1 MPRRYL
7 AFLILVAAGGYGV
20 YSMVSG
26 GGGAGGQAGMGDAMP
41 VEVAEVVAKDVRE
54 WREFTG
60 RLSAVESAEIRPRV
74 SGVIQKLHFA
84 EGQMVEAGQPLFTID
99 PRPYAATLKAAQA
112 TAALAEAEFARA
124 RTLIADKAIPKR
136 EFDQRKNEVEIARA
150 ALTRAQL
157 DIEYTEVR
165 SPIKGRASRPE
176 LTVGNL
182 VDSGGNAPVLTSV
195 VSIAP
200 IYADVEID
208 EQTFV
213 RYLQPALGS
222 QETISSIPVELA
234 LSTGDKT
241 YTGRV
246 QSFDNQLNIASGTIR
261 VRTIFDNAD
270 GSLLPGLFARVRI
283 ADAAAHPVI
292 LVAEKA
298 IGTDQSRKFV
308 IVVKEDGTTEQRAVT
323 LGGVAEGLR
332 IVEDGLKPGEKIV
345 INGTQ
350 RVFFPGAPVVPE
362 LVAMNGDKL
371 DNGLQMTDDKA
382 PAERAPQEPVKE

>member
-1 MPRRYL
+1 MPR
-7 AFLILVAAGGYGV
+7 ILWVVFIIVWVGIAYVAYNYFFSSQPGGPGAAGGP
-20 YSMVSG
+20 
-26 GGGAGGQAGMGDAMP
+26 MP
-41 VEVAEVVAKDVRE
+41 VSVAEVVAKDIRQ
-54 WREFTG
+54 WRQFTG

-74 SGVIQKLHFA
+74 SGVIQQLHFA

-99 PRPYAATLKAAQA
+99 PRSYAATLKAAEA
-112 TAALAEAEFARA
+112 AAALAEAEFARA

-150 ALTRAQL
+150 ALTRAKL
-157 DIEYTEVR
+157 DMEYTEVR
-165 SPIKGRASRPE
+165 SPIRGRVSRPE

-213 RYLQPALGS
+213 RYLQPALAS
-222 QETISSIPVELA
+222 QEKTSAIPVELV

-261 VRTIFDNAD
+261 VRTVFDNED

-283 ADAAAHPVI
+283 ADAVSQPSI
-292 LVAEKA
+292 LVSERA
-298 IGTDQSRKFV
+298 IGTDQNRKFV

-332 IVEDGLKPGEKIV
+332 IITEGLSAGEKIV
-345 INGTQ
+345 VNGTQ
-350 RVFFPGAPVVPE
+350 RIFFPGAPVVPE
-362 LVAMNGDKL
+362 LVDMMAID
-371 DNGLQMTDDKA
+371 QPKA
-382 PAERAPQEPVKE
+382 SPGSESPIPSPEAQP

>member
-1 MPRRYL
+1 MPR
-7 AFLILVAAGGYGV
+7 ILWVVFIIVWVGIAYVAYNYFFSSQPGGQGAAGGP
-20 YSMVSG
+20 
-26 GGGAGGQAGMGDAMP
+26 MP
-41 VEVAEVVAKDVRE
+41 VSVAEVVAKDIRQ
-54 WREFTG
+54 WRQFTG

-74 SGVIQKLHFA
+74 SGVIQQLHFA

-99 PRPYAATLKAAQA
+99 PRSYAATLKAAEA
-112 TAALAEAEFARA
+112 AAALAEAEFARA

-150 ALTRAQL
+150 ALTRAKL
-157 DIEYTEVR
+157 DMEYTEVR
-165 SPIKGRASRPE
+165 SPIRGRVSRPE

-213 RYLQPALGS
+213 RYLQPALAS
-222 QETISSIPVELA
+222 QEKTSAIPVELV

-261 VRTIFDNAD
+261 VRTVFDNED

-283 ADAAAHPVI
+283 ADAVSQPSI
-292 LVAEKA
+292 LVSERA
-298 IGTDQSRKFV
+298 IGTDQNRKFV

-332 IVEDGLKPGEKIV
+332 IITEGLSAGEKIV
-345 INGTQ
+345 VNGTQ
-350 RVFFPGAPVVPE
+350 RIFFPGAPVVPE
-362 LVAMNGDKL
+362 LVDMMAID
-371 DNGLQMTDDKA
+371 QPKA
-382 PAERAPQEPVKE
+382 SPGSESPIPSPEAQP

>member
-7 AFLILVAAGGYGV
+7 VFLILLAAGGYGV

-26 GGGAGGQAGMGDAMP
+26 RGAGGQAGMGGPMP
-41 VEVAEVVAKDVRE
+41 VEVAEVVAKDIRQ

-74 SGVIQKLHFA
+74 SGVIQKLHFT

-124 RTLIADKAIPKR
+124 SALIADKAIPKR
-136 EFDQRKNEVEIARA
+136 EFDQRRNEVEIARA

-157 DIEYTEVR
+157 DMEYTEVR

-195 VSIAP
+195 VSTHP
-200 IYADVEID
+200 MYADVEID

-261 VRTIFDNAD
+261 VRTVFDNEY

-283 ADAAAHPVI
+283 ADAVPHPAI

-308 IVVKEDGTTEQRAVT
+308 IVVKQDGTTEQRAVT

-332 IVEDGLKPGEKIV
+332 IITDGLSAGEKIV

-362 LVAMNGDKL
+362 LVS
-371 DNGLQMTDDKA
+371 MTA
-382 PAERAPQEPVKE
+382 TEQPQTNANPESPIPNPEPQP